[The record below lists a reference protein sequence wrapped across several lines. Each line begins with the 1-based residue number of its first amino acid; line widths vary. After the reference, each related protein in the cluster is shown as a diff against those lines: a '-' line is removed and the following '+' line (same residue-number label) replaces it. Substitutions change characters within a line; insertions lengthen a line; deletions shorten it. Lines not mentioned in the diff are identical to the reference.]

1 MRLKT
6 NLPVTVRSNLLL
18 LKESIP
24 RIQEDTLRRSL
35 KLSIE
40 DLHIHALLHARLCVP
55 ISLGSSMPLADR
67 VHRDRTLQ
75 DRAQAAITAHHQHH
89 QSLKRECCA
98 LLVGLFLGATSFAI
112 LLRVVFGGAEDG
124 V

>member
-1 MRLKT
+1 MT
-6 NLPVTVRSNLLL
+6 ARSNLLPLRELTL
-18 LKESIP
+18 LT
-24 RIQEDTLRRSL
+24 QEDTLRRSL

-75 DRAQAAITAHHQHH
+75 DRAQAAIIVHHQQHR
-89 QSLKRECCA
+89 SLKREFCA
-98 LLVGLFLGATSFAI
+98 LLVGLFLGATTFAI
-112 LLRVVFGGAEDG
+112 LLRVVFGGAEEE